1 MSVLDFINELYSL
14 ACDGVLTSIFYDRFY
29 LVFEE
34 QFSKGLSD
42 VLNLINELYSIGYGV
57 FILLFKILFYDTLKL
72 FKGSIIKTLS
82 VLDLINE
89 VYSLGCDTVF
99 NSIFNVVF
107 FVSGL
112 YKFIYIFL
120 FSIYWLLD
128 LFLIS
133 SSVFNIL

>member
-120 FSIYWLLD
+120 FSIY
-128 LFLIS
+128 
-133 SSVFNIL
+133 

>member
-128 LFLIS
+128 LFLTS
-133 SSVFNIL
+133 SSV